1 MQSINQLFPSLIEF
15 VELMASTKIY
25 GSRINRLPMEQ
36 DTRARVHV
44 RPAVAVPSLA
54 LLRPYIQT

>member
-25 GSRINRLPMEQ
+25 GFRINRLPM
-36 DTRARVHV
+36 RARTTG
-44 RPAVAVPSLA
+44 RGRAFPCAAPALSNSKLN
-54 LLRPYIQT
+54 